1 MSRRTAIGGREGKCT
16 AKRSRGGGVEKKGAV
31 ELVWETQGES
41 GKEGK
46 DTKGGLLKPDD

>member
-1 MSRRTAIGGREGKCT
+1 MYCKKKPGGR
-16 AKRSRGGGVEKKGAV
+16 GGVEKKGAV